1 MKNICT
7 AALLLLSGITHF
19 YGQQQKELS
28 KMKVNYSA
36 ENIPA
41 ANAIERF
48 LLENKIKQFS
58 FSTDHLKNYR
68 IRAVTCTNESVLDC
82 ANKILKGLPF
92 EAIIYNNSVIIRQ
105 KISKTS
111 AFSDQEEIAP
121 AVATLQKVKDT
132 AAFINNETKIEEI
145 TLNAGYYSVKDKE
158 RTGSI
163 AKVTAK
169 EIENQPVTNVL
180 STVQGRMAGV
190 SITQNS
196 GVPGGGFD
204 IQIRGRN
211 SLRTTSNSGID
222 GSQPLY
228 VIDGVPIGGEMTSTY
243 SGVILPGASIN
254 PLNSI
259 NPNDIESFEILKDAD
274 ATAIYGSRG
283 ANGVILVTTK
293 KGKAGKLRLSFNTS
307 YALSQVVSKMKMLD
321 TSQYLT
327 MRKQAF
333 ANDGITAYPAT
344 AYDINGVWNQDRD
357 PDWVKTLIGNT
368 AATSNMQVSLNGG
381 SENTTFLLAFG
392 HNEQS
397 TAFGSDFKYSSNNFS
412 SNISHRSLDRKFQ
425 LNVSNMFSIQKNNI
439 VRSDITRQAYW
450 LAPNSPSLYTE
461 NGSLNWENN
470 TFANPVAPFNST
482 YANQT
487 KQFLTNINSMYEIFT
502 GLKIKFN
509 GGINYQTLDE
519 IAIQPNTMYN
529 PSFALGQS
537 SATSRASKSNQDRF
551 SFILEPQANWIYKN
565 GNHELDV
572 LIGGTFQRDVNQ
584 QGSMTGIGF
593 ESNQFIENIGAAQTK
608 IISDQVNTEYRYA
621 AVFGRINYQYKNRY
635 IMNVTGRR
643 DGSSRFGPNKRF
655 ANFGAIG
662 TAWLFSNE
670 ALLKNSKWLS
680 FGKLRGSFGSAGSD
694 NIGDYQYLDTFTVS
708 SSIYNAV
715 TALLPSRL
723 YNPDYSW
730 EKTVKLEAALE
741 LGFFKN
747 RLNLT
752 TAWYL
757 NRSSNQLVGIQLP
770 AITGFPS
777 VLANLPAT
785 VENTGFELEITARP
799 LKLDQIQW
807 ETGFNISFPK
817 NKLVAFPGLEGST
830 YANQYMIGK
839 PTSIIKVYQFEG
851 INPQTGQ
858 YQFTDFNGDGKIS
871 SPDDNKVVE
880 KIGVDFFGGWN
891 NTLRYKNWDIS
902 FLFQFV
908 KQRNRNYN
916 NIMPV
921 PGSMNNQP
929 IEVLDVWSTENPSGF
944 YAPYRS
950 ATNASHNL
958 FQNSTAAISDAS
970 FIRLKN
976 LQVGYKIPIINGV
989 FKEAKIYFQGQNVFT
1004 VTKYFGIDPEFIA
1017 MGYLPPL
1024 RTYAFGAQFN
1034 F

>member
-7 AALLLLSGITHF
+7 AALLLLSGVTLF
-19 YGQQQKELS
+19 SGQQQNLS
-28 KMKVNYSA
+28 NLKVNFSA
-36 ENIPA
+36 ERVSA
-41 ANAIERF
+41 SDAIERF
-48 LLENKIKQFS
+48 MAENKIKS
-58 FSTDHLKNYR
+58 FAYSTGELKNFR
-68 IRAVTCTNESVLDC
+68 IQEVKCSNELLLDC

-92 EAIIYNNSVIIRQ
+92 KALIFNNAIIIRQ
-105 KISKTS
+105 KTKKVSVV
-111 AFSDQEEIAP
+111 SDTNENLLLVTTQP
-121 AVATLQKVKDT
+121 KRKDT
-132 AAFINNETKIEEI
+132 IDLSNRESKIEEI
-145 TLNAGYYSVKDKE
+145 TLNAGYYAVKDKE

-163 AKVTAK
+163 SKVTAK
-169 EIENQPVTNVL
+169 DIENQPVNNVL

-196 GVPGGGFD
+196 GMPGGGFD
-204 IQIRGRN
+204 IQIRGKN
-211 SLRTTSNSGID
+211 SLRTTSNTGID

-228 VIDGVPIGGEMTSTY
+228 VVDGVPIGSEMTSPY

-259 NPNDIESFEILKDAD
+259 NPNDIESLEILKDAD

-283 ANGVILVTTK
+283 ANGVVLITTK
-293 KGKAGKLRLSFNTS
+293 NGKPGKLQLSFNTT
-307 YALSQVVSKMKMLD
+307 YGLSHVASKMKMMD
-321 TSQYLT
+321 TQQYLA

-344 AYDINGVWNQDRD
+344 AFDINGTWDQNRST
-357 PDWVKTLIGNT
+357 DWVKILIGNT
-368 AATSNMQVSLNGG
+368 ASSSNSQLSITGG
-381 SENTTFLLAFG
+381 SETTTFLLGFG
-392 HNEQS
+392 HSEQT
-397 TAFGSDFKYSSNNFS
+397 TAFGSGFKYVSNNIS

-439 VRSDITRQAYW
+439 VRSDVTRQAYW
-450 LAPNSPSLYTE
+450 LAPNSPPLFSE

-470 TFANPVAPFNST
+470 TFANPVAPYNST
-482 YANQT
+482 YNNET
-487 KQFLTNINSMYEIFT
+487 KQLLTNINTAYELFS
-502 GLKIKFN
+502 GFRVKLN

-537 SATSRASKSNQDRF
+537 SATSRASRSRQDRF
-551 SFILEPQANWIYKN
+551 SFIIEPQANWIYKSD
-565 GNHELDV
+565 GHEFDI
-572 LIGGTFQRDVNQ
+572 LIGGTFQRDLNQ
-584 QGSMTGIGF
+584 QGAMTGIGF

-608 IISDQVNTEYRYA
+608 TISDQINTEYKYA
-621 AVFGRINYQYKNRY
+621 AVFGRINYQFKNRY
-635 IMNVTGRR
+635 ILNVTGRR

-655 ANFGAIG
+655 ANFGAVG
-662 TAWLFSNE
+662 AAWLFSEE
-670 ALLKNSKWLS
+670 AFLKNSKWLS
-680 FGKLRGSFGSAGSD
+680 FGKLRASFGSAGSD
-694 NIGDYQYLDTFTVS
+694 NIGDYQYLDTYTVS

-715 TALLPSRL
+715 TGLLPSRL

-730 EKTVKLEAALE
+730 EKTVKLETAVE

-770 AITGFPS
+770 SITGFPS
-777 VLANLPAT
+777 VLANLPAI
-785 VENTGFELEITARP
+785 VENTGFELELNARP
-799 LKLDQIQW
+799 FKSDRFQW
-807 ETGFNISFPK
+807 DTGFNISFPK
-817 NKLVAFPGLEGST
+817 NKLISFPGLEGST
-830 YANQYMIGK
+830 YTNQYMIGQ

-858 YQFTDFNGDGKIS
+858 YQFRDFNGDGKIS

-880 KIGVDFFGGWN
+880 KIGVQFFGGWN
-891 NTLRYKNWDIS
+891 NTLRYKNWDLSI
-902 FLFQFV
+902 LFQLV

-929 IEVLDVWSTENPSGF
+929 LAVLDVWSTENTSGF

-950 ATNASHNL
+950 GVNAAHNL

-976 LQVGYKIPIINGV
+976 LQIGYKIPIKNGI
-989 FKEAKIYFQGQNVFT
+989 FKDVKIYFQGQNLFT
-1004 VTKYFGIDPEFIA
+1004 FTKYYGIDPEFIA

-1024 RTYAFGAQFN
+1024 RTYAFGTQFN